1 MPLRVDLDGVNR
13 LAIAT
18 NTLQAK
24 KAPTDSPYTKLA
36 RLVSN
41 TGRLPSPLL
50 RTAHV

>member
-1 MPLRVDLDGVNR
+1 MSLGGGISGSIR

-36 RLVSN
+36 RLV
-41 TGRLPSPLL
+41 
-50 RTAHV
+50 